1 MPIEPDTF
9 APTPD
14 ELETLRRLEQKVVQ
28 IDTGLPAEPTLR
40 LLDEG
45 YVAHNASGSAA
56 LTARGLALLRHRP

>member
-28 IDTGLPAEPTLR
+28 IDTGLSAEPSVR
-40 LLDEG
+40 LMDEG
-45 YVAHNASGSAA
+45 YVARNASGAAA
-56 LTARGLALLRHRP
+56 LTARGLALLRHRH